1 MNGKMVIFSGP
12 SGVGKDTLLD
22 KWIEANPCVRRVV
35 TYTTRTPREGEEN
48 GVNYNFVSVERFK
61 ELVEEGA
68 FLENKEV
75 HGNYYASPKKDTEK
89 MIAEGLVAVLKIDV
103 QGALSIMPQCPDALS
118 VFILPPSMEEL
129 ERRIVGRAT
138 ENPEALKLRLENAK
152 WELSQAAKY
161 GYRVVNDVLDR
172 AVAELEELVK

>member
-1 MNGKMVIFSGP
+1 MSGKMVIFSGP

-22 KWIEANPCVRRVV
+22 KWIEVNPRVRRVV
-35 TYTTRTPREGEEN
+35 TYTTRAPREGEQN
-48 GVNYNFVSVERFK
+48 GFDYNFVSVERFK
-61 ELVEEGA
+61 ELVDEGA

-75 HGNYYASPKKDTEK
+75 HGNFYASPRRDTEN
-89 MIAEGLVAVLKIDV
+89 MIADGLVAVLKIDV
-103 QGALSIMPQCPDALS
+103 QGALSIMPLCPDALT

-138 ENPEALKLRLENAK
+138 ETPEALRLRLENAK
-152 WELSQAAKY
+152 WEISQADLY
-161 GYRVVNDVLDR
+161 RHRVVNDDLDQ